1 MKKSLLL
8 LLMFMSV
15 NLTQAREVT
24 PPPVIFNEITDDAL
38 VITAIGEGTVT
49 LYVQYIDMETGE
61 MTTETYV
68 GKGTVTHEIPR
79 GDEDAYINYWATAQA
94 NADTDPGITAVE
106 YFVEVPA
113 KEGIEPPPE
122 YHDDGVWLITK
133 DRYGHEIWHEMI
145 LDNGDY
151 GTSIELYY
159 SRYGGFNPEIDDR
172 PTVPLYIVIYG
183 VRYGAPSPNRPPV
196 LGNAM
201 DNPLNEGDNCYV
213 LQTGCRYRIG
223 VTLIHE
229 NEVINPYLYAI
240 ELPWSI
246 QEDPTDYIM
255 GDVDTNSIVSIA
267 DVVTMIDSLLSGNTS
282 ILNMANADCDG
293 DGKLTITD
301 VTLVIDYLLTR
312 KW

>member
-106 YFVEVPA
+106 YFIEVPA
-113 KEGIEPPPE
+113 KEETPVDPKPHNE
-122 YHDDGVWLITK
+122 GVWIVTR
-133 DRYGHEIWHEMI
+133 DMNGEECWWEMI
-145 LDNGDY
+145 PYNGDY
-151 GTSIELYY
+151 NTHISLSRSLYGDPDETPLVQIY
-159 SRYGGFNPEIDDR
+159 
-172 PTVPLYIVIYG
+172 LYIYG
-183 VRYGAPSPNRPPV
+183 MRYGATTPDRNLSYVNV
-196 LGNAM
+196 Y
-201 DNPLNEGDNCYV
+201 DNPLIKSNNYFV
-213 LQTGCRYRIG
+213 LENGYRYFIG
-223 VTLIHE
+223 VFPVLDGE
-229 NEVINPYLYAI
+229 YFYLYGVK
-240 ELPWSI
+240 LPLYNE
-246 QEDPTDYIM
+246 EDPNGYIM
-255 GDVDTNSIVSIA
+255 GDADRDGKITIA
-267 DVVTMIDSLLSGNTS
+267 DVVTIIDYLLSGDTS
-282 ILNMANADCDG
+282 EGEISQISKANADCDG
-293 DGKLTITD
+293 NGKVTIAD
-301 VTLVIDYLLTR
+301 VTLLIDYLI
-312 KW
+312 KGNWY